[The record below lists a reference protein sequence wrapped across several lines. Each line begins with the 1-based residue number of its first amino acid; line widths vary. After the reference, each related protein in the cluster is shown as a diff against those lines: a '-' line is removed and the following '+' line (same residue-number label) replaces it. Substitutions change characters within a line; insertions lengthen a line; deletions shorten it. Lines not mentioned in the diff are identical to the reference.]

1 VRISTVLLALLLALP
16 GLARAA
22 EPDID
27 VDPDGEI
34 GLVDWGLYSARDVG
48 AVKSDTTV
56 EGLWHEVTDVNL
68 VLQTVNIC
76 AGDGTMFGLRYRL
89 TDKVPEPSWELEV
102 QTAHPMLFAP
112 SGRSGNSGFY
122 ATALTRGTT
131 GYTGWTVRY
140 PYEHVPGDYTFTLLH
155 DGHVKLRK
163 TFHLEFECVPA
174 TS

>member
-1 VRISTVLLALLLALP
+1 MRASTGFLLLVLTTPAL
-16 GLARAA
+16 AA
-22 EPDID
+22 PADID

-34 GLVDWGLYSARDVG
+34 GLVDWGIYSARDVG

-56 EGLWHEVTDVNL
+56 EGLWHEVTDVHL
-68 VLQTVNIC
+68 VTQTVTIC
-76 AGDGTMFGLRYRL
+76 AGDGTMFGMRYRL
-89 TDKVPEPSWELEV
+89 GEQVKEPTWELEV

-122 ATALTRGTT
+122 ATALTSGTT

-155 DGHVKLRK
+155 EGQVQLRK

-174 TS
+174 MS